1 MTMNIQAEKLRIM
14 KQVLETDNPRLLAFI
29 RKIFEMELEDDFWNH
44 LSQKQKEEIKKGIRE
59 IEDGEITD
67 YEGFMKNYR

>member
-1 MTMNIQAEKLRIM
+1 MNIQAEKLRIM
-14 KQVLETDNPRLLAFI
+14 KQVLETDNPRLLASK

-59 IEDGEITD
+59 IEDGEIAD